1 MLRHGSTGDEIII
14 DKDIFDQMYD
24 TKNPLPDRQDYASLE
39 TYYKNKKCVYNEV
52 QKTMNRRYKE
62 KFFRY
67 MNKLDKSGPDSLV
80 KEDEWTDINIGEKTK
95 NDLEKL
101 YRDYQT
107 YLTDIKQVSAY
118 KNVNEYLKQWVL
130 RLIYNDLLNAQDYPD
145 ESHTSFTI
153 EEPEAYLN
161 YVKKAMEA
169 SDNSGEPASLPVQ
182 ISTRDLLDRLRDM
195 TFLETYDQVV
205 IYLLNLI
212 HSRKYR
218 AYLASLEKRSSLPD
232 NFDQYSIQLEDK
244 AGIGEEKALSMVH
257 KIRDVDDFI
266 IDYIHLLKMKEG
278 KKTFP
283 H

>member
-1 MLRHGSTGDEIII
+1 VIRHGSTGDEIII

-39 TYYKNKKCVYNEV
+39 KYYKNKKIVYNQV
-52 QKTMNRRYKE
+52 QETMNRRYKE
-62 KFFRY
+62 KFFKY
-67 MNKLDKSGPDSLV
+67 LSKLDTSSQDPLV
-80 KEDEWTDINIGEKTK
+80 KEDEWTSINLGEKTK

-101 YRDYQT
+101 YSDYQK
-107 YLTDIKQVSAY
+107 YVADRKQALAY
-118 KNVNEYLKQWVL
+118 KNVNEYLKQCVL
-130 RLIYNDLLNAQDYPD
+130 RLIYNDLLNVQDYPD

-169 SDNSGEPASLPVQ
+169 SDNSGGSVSFSVQ
-182 ISTRDLLDRLRDM
+182 RSTRDILDRLRDM

-218 AYLASLEKRSSLPD
+218 EYLASLEKRSSPPD
-232 NFDQYSIQLEDK
+232 NFEQYSSQLEDK
-244 AGIGEEKALSMVH
+244 ADPGDEKSLDVIH

-266 IDYIHLLKMKEG
+266 IDYIYMLKMKES
-278 KKTFP
+278 KK
-283 H
+283 

>member
-1 MLRHGSTGDEIII
+1 
-14 DKDIFDQMYD
+14 MYD

-39 TYYKNKKCVYNEV
+39 KYYKNKKCVYNEV

-67 MNKLDKSGPDSLV
+67 MNKLARSGPESLV
-80 KEDEWTDINIGEKTK
+80 KEDEWIEIKIGEKTK
-95 NDLEKL
+95 DDLEKL
-101 YRDYQT
+101 YGDYQK
-107 YLTDIKQVSAY
+107 YVADRKQVSTY

-130 RLIYNDLLNAQDYPD
+130 RLIYNDLLNTQDYPD

-169 SDNSGEPASLPVQ
+169 SDNSGRTISLPIQ
-182 ISTRDLLDRLRDM
+182 KSTRDILDRLRDM

-218 AYLASLEKRSSLPD
+218 AYLASLQKRSSPQD
-232 NFDQYSIQLEDK
+232 NFEQYSSQLEDK
-244 AGIGEEKALSMVH
+244 AGISEEKALDIDQ

-266 IDYIHLLKMKEG
+266 VDYIRLLRMKES
-278 KKTFP
+278 KK
-283 H
+283 

>member
-1 MLRHGSTGDEIII
+1 MLRQGSTGDEIII

-39 TYYKNKKCVYNEV
+39 KYYKNKKIVYNQV
-52 QKTMNRRYKE
+52 QETMNRRYKE
-62 KFFRY
+62 KFFKY
-67 MNKLDKSGPDSLV
+67 LNKLEKSGPEQVV
-80 KEDEWTDINIGEKTK
+80 KEDEWTSIKVGEKTK
-95 NDLEKL
+95 DDLEKL
-101 YRDYQT
+101 YGNYQN
-107 YLTDIKQVSAY
+107 YLAERKQPSAY

-145 ESHTSFTI
+145 ASHTSFTI
-153 EEPEAYLN
+153 EELEAYLS

-169 SDNSGEPASLPVQ
+169 SDNSGGPVSLPVQ
-182 ISTRDLLDRLRDM
+182 RSTRDLLDRLRDM

-218 AYLASLEKRSSLPD
+218 AYLASLEKRGSSPD
-232 NFDQYSIQLEDK
+232 NFEQHSSQLGDK
-244 AGIGEEKALSMVH
+244 GGVGDEKSLDPVH

-266 IDYIHLLKMKEG
+266 IDYIHLLKLKES
-278 KKTFP
+278 KK
-283 H
+283 

>member
-1 MLRHGSTGDEIII
+1 MLRHGSTDDEIII

-39 TYYKNKKCVYNEV
+39 KYYKNKKCVYNEV

-67 MNKLDKSGPDSLV
+67 MNKLARSGPESLV
-80 KEDEWTDINIGEKTK
+80 KEDEWIEIKIGEKTK
-95 NDLEKL
+95 DDLEKL
-101 YRDYQT
+101 YGDYQK
-107 YLTDIKQVSAY
+107 YVADRKQVSTY

-130 RLIYNDLLNAQDYPD
+130 RLIYNDLLNTQDYPD

-169 SDNSGEPASLPVQ
+169 SDNSGRTISLPIQ
-182 ISTRDLLDRLRDM
+182 KSTRDILDRLRDM

-218 AYLASLEKRSSLPD
+218 AYLASLQKRSSPQD
-232 NFDQYSIQLEDK
+232 NFEQYSSQLEDK
-244 AGIGEEKALSMVH
+244 AGISEEKALDIDQ

-266 IDYIHLLKMKEG
+266 VDYIRLLRMKES
-278 KKTFP
+278 KK
-283 H
+283 

>member
-1 MLRHGSTGDEIII
+1 VLRHGSTGDEIII

-39 TYYKNKKCVYNEV
+39 KYYKNKKCVYNEV

-80 KEDEWTDINIGEKTK
+80 KEDEWTEINIGEKTK
-95 NDLEKL
+95 IDLENL
-101 YRDYQT
+101 YRDYQK
-107 YLTDIKQVSAY
+107 YLAGKMQTSAY

-130 RLIYNDLLNAQDYPD
+130 RLIYNDLLDAQDYPD

-153 EEPEAYLN
+153 EEPEAYLS

-169 SDNSGEPASLPVQ
+169 SDNSGVPVSLQVQ
-182 ISTRDLLDRLRDM
+182 RSTRDILDRLRDM

-218 AYLASLEKRSSLPD
+218 AYLASLEKRSSPPD
-232 NFDQYSIQLEDK
+232 NFEQYTSQLEDT
-244 AGIGEEKALSMVH
+244 AGARDEKSLDLVH

-266 IDYIHLLKMKEG
+266 IDYIHLLKMKAIE
-278 KKTFP
+278 K
-283 H
+283 